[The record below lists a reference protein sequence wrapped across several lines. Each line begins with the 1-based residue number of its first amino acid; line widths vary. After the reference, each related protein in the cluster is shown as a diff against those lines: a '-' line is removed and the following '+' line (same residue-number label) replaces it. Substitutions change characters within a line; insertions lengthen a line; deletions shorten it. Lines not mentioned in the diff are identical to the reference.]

1 MLESRLDPRLLSAGG
16 FALLALGLGLSAFQS
31 RTADFD
37 EMFWPQILRGIAIMF
52 CLLPPTRLALG
63 MLDEAKVP
71 DASGLF
77 NLMRNLGGAIG
88 IALIDTILYGRTEG
102 HALVLRD
109 RLLAGDVT
117 AAQAIGLKVELF
129 LHRPADVTDAQA
141 EAYVRP
147 LVEKAALA
155 MSANEAWAL
164 LAGFALLALL
174 LIPLAGK
181 FEPAYAATT
190 SQKEEARH

>member
-1 MLESRLDPRLLSAGG
+1 
-16 FALLALGLGLSAFQS
+16 
-31 RTADFD
+31 
-37 EMFWPQILRGIAIMF
+37 MFWPQILRGVAIMF

-102 HALVLRD
+102 HALALRD

-164 LAGFALLALL
+164 LAGFALLAIAVDPVRRQIQARLRHNGRP
-174 LIPLAGK
+174 IKKSAAPGK
-181 FEPAYAATT
+181 PRFNLRERNFAITRRSPRRSSA
-190 SQKEEARH
+190 